1 MVKKVFTILFFLILF
16 PGVSEAGPE
25 IVAIQSIR
33 VEPYEEA
40 IKGFQ
45 SVCNAR
51 INRIVVSELGETDVV
66 RKINEIRPDMVLA
79 IGRDALS
86 MVKRIEGIPIVYL
99 MVLNPQSTLSGE
111 KNITGVSMN
120 IPPEKQLMVLLG
132 ALPYTKNIGL
142 LYDPNRTAYL
152 VRKAKDAAKKI
163 GIKLIAREIHSSRD
177 APSLIMDMKEKID
190 VFWMLPDITVITPE
204 TVKFLLLFS
213 LENNIPLLA
222 FSEKYVEVGAF
233 MSTDIDAFD
242 MGSQAGEMA
251 NKILS
256 GRGVRNVR
264 QVHAR
269 KLVVSTNLMIAR
281 KLGINLNIAM
291 NLGTDNSEK
300 IIREAQM
307 VN

>member
-120 IPPEKQLMVLLG
+120 IPPEKQLIVLLG

-142 LYDPNRTAYL
+142 LYDPNRTGYL
-152 VRKAKDAAKKI
+152 VRKAKDAARKI

-256 GRGVRNVR
+256 GRGVKNVR

>member
-152 VRKAKDAAKKI
+152 VRKAKDAARKI

-256 GRGVRNVR
+256 GRGVKNVR

-300 IIREAQM
+300 IIREAQI

>member
-1 MVKKVFTILFFLILF
+1 VVKKIFTILFFLILF

-66 RKINEIRPDMVLA
+66 SEINEIRPDMVLA

-142 LYDPNRTAYL
+142 LYDPNRTGYL
-152 VRKAKDAAKKI
+152 VRKAKDAARKI

-256 GRGVRNVR
+256 GRGVKNVR

>member
-1 MVKKVFTILFFLILF
+1 MVKKLFTILFFLILF

-152 VRKAKDAAKKI
+152 VRKAKDAARKI

-256 GRGVRNVR
+256 GRGVKNVR

>member
-1 MVKKVFTILFFLILF
+1 MVKKIFTILFFLILF

-142 LYDPNRTAYL
+142 LYDPNRTGYL
-152 VRKAKDAAKKI
+152 VRKAKDAARKI

-256 GRGVRNVR
+256 GRGVKNVR